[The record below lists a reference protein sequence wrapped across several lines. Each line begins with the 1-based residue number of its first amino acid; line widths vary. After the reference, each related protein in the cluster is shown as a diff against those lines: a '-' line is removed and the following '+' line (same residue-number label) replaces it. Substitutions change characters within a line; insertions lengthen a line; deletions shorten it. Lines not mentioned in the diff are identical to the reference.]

1 MFDHVELRT
10 ARFEETAAIFR
21 RLLGEPSGV
30 ENGLIEWGDFGYAAA
45 DADHPATENAHVGLL
60 TGVDAFWRDG
70 VAAGLRDDGAPGPRP
85 EYNDDYVGAFLRD
98 LDDNSV
104 EACRHGN
111 SVDRGLV
118 DHVWLRVSDLEA
130 SREFYAAI
138 APFSGFALAKERE
151 GYALFRGPAA
161 TFSLVAGTPVTRRL
175 HIAFPTGDDAVVE
188 AFHAAALAA
197 GGRDNG
203 GPGER
208 PEYHPGYV
216 GAFVFDPDGNN
227 VEVVNH
233 NR

>member
-10 ARFEETAAIFR
+10 ARFAETAAIFR
-21 RLLGEPSGV
+21 RLLGEPSGG
-30 ENGLIEWGDFGYAAA
+30 EDGLTEWDDFGYAAA

-60 TGVDAFWRDG
+60 TGIEAFWRDG
-70 VAAGLRDDGAPGPRP
+70 IAAGLRDDGPPGPRP

-130 SREFYAAI
+130 SKAFYAAI

-161 TFSLVAGTPVTRRL
+161 TFSLVADTPVTRYL
-175 HIAFPTGDDAVVE
+175 HIAFPTGDDSVVE
-188 AFHAAALAA
+188 AFHAAAIAA

-203 GPGER
+203 APGER

-227 VEVVNH
+227 TEVVNH